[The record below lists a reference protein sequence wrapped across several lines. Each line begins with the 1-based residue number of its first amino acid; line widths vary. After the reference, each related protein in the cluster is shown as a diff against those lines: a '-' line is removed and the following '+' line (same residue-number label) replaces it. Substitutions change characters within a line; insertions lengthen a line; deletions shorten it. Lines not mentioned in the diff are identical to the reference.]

1 MTGTAPGPMTRR
13 ADDGELEVVARR
25 HQAALLEYAVKLTGD
40 VDLAQDLVQETL
52 LRVWNSAVTGTPHRS
67 VRSRL
72 MTVLHNL
79 AVDAARHRAARSPEM
94 LAGSSAEL
102 ADLADAGPAHR
113 PGRPGYRADPAQ
125 VVVDGLAVQQLL
137 GPLQHAQ
144 RSVVRKLYVEGLS
157 FTETA
162 RELGIPTGTVKS
174 RNRQAVLVMR
184 RVADAS

>member
-1 MTGTAPGPMTRR
+1 MAGADPGPMARR
-13 ADDGELEVVARR
+13 GTDSQLEAVARR
-25 HQAALLEYAVKLTGD
+25 HQTALLDYAVKLTGD

-52 LRVWNSAVTGTPHRS
+52 FRVWNSSVTAAPHRS
-67 VRSRL
+67 ERSRL

-79 AVDAARHRAARSPEM
+79 AVDAARHRAARSPEV

-102 ADLADAGPAHR
+102 ADLADAGPTHR

-137 GPLQHAQ
+137 SPLGHTQ

-184 RVADAS
+184 RVAEAS